1 MHSAPWSVCA
11 LLAAARVATA
21 QAPQI
26 SPAGDPS
33 IQADTIYKLAVN
45 PSEHPDEGSA
55 FLLDDGVIRVE
66 ADGRG
71 IRTYR
76 QIVQILTRE
85 AAEAWGEQS
94 YSFVSSRER
103 FTLNWA
109 RVVRPDGTIISPAP
123 THEQESS
130 APAATVDPVYSD
142 VKVHRITLAGVEA
155 GTIIDYSYTVE
166 TLQPIMP
173 GDFRYSWFV
182 SNSRLT
188 RRSRYVVDAPTGLAL
203 RIKERNL
210 TFRRRTADAQ
220 GGGRRV
226 YSWIT
231 AEVPKVE
238 TEPFAADSNDIV
250 QSITISAPLKWD
262 DIARWYSGLVR
273 DRYALTS
280 AVDSALAL
288 IEAGATTA
296 DDSLRRLHRWVA
308 QDFRYVS
315 LSLGIGGFQPRRPAD
330 VLQSKFGDCKDK
342 ATLFIAAAARL
353 GVRAYPVLLNA
364 GGRVDKSLPSVGA
377 FDHMIAAVERPKA
390 PYLYLDLTAE
400 FVPFG
405 SLPMADQ
412 GEFGLVVHPVGRKEE
427 VTIPEDSAGA
437 NVEHVW
443 IAGDLSQDG
452 VFHAK
457 FSDTP
462 HGSYQYPLR
471 RVFSKPMT
479 ATQRTR
485 FTEAFAN
492 ALYPGSTGD
501 SLEMFDGRDLEAVPH
516 VAVVLRHDHAAS
528 ASGDRE
534 IFTLPVSNFT
544 ATGALATLEGRGPR
558 RFPIDVA
565 EVVGPRELIQE
576 LDVTLP
582 EGWQAELPPAVS
594 AVSAFGTYQSAYAQN
609 GRVLHVMRRLGGNT
623 GVLPPDRIGDL
634 IAWLKDRS
642 KDDVRFIV
650 LRRS

>member
-1 MHSAPWSVCA
+1 MRSVPWSVCA

-45 PSEHPDEGSA
+45 ASEHPDEASV

-71 IRTYR
+71 SRTYR

-85 AAEAWGEQS
+85 AAEAWAEQS
-94 YSFVSSRER
+94 YSYVSSRER

-109 RVVRPDGTIISPAP
+109 RVVRADGSIISLAP

-142 VKVHRITLAGVEA
+142 VKIHRITLAGVEA
-155 GTIIDYSYTVE
+155 GTIVDFSYTVE

-173 GDFRYSWFV
+173 GDFHYSWFV
-182 SNSRLT
+182 TNSRLT
-188 RRSRYVVDAPTGLAL
+188 RRSRYIVDAPAGLGL

-210 TFRRRTADAQ
+210 TFPRRTTDAH
-220 GGGRRV
+220 GRRLYV
-226 YSWIT
+226 WAA

-238 TEPFAADSNDIV
+238 MEPFAADSNGIV

-262 DIARWYSGLVR
+262 DIAHWYAGLVR
-273 DRYALTS
+273 DRYALTTGL
-280 AVDSALAL
+280 DSAIAL

-296 DDSLRRLHRWVA
+296 EDSLRRLHRWVA

-342 ATLFIAAAARL
+342 ATLFIAAATRL

-364 GGRVDKSLPSVGA
+364 GGRVDRGLPSAGA
-377 FDHMIAAVERPKA
+377 FDHMIAAVARPKA

-405 SLPMADQ
+405 ALPMADQ
-412 GEFGLVVHPVGRKEE
+412 GEFGLVVHPDGGKEE
-427 VTIPEDSAGA
+427 VTLPEDSVGV
-437 NVEHVW
+437 NMEHVSMV
-443 IAGDLSQDG
+443 GELSTDG
-452 VFHAK
+452 VFHARL
-457 FSDTP
+457 SDTSK
-462 HGSYQYPLR
+462 GTYQYPLR
-471 RVFSKPMT
+471 RIFSKPLT

-492 ALYPGSTGD
+492 ALYPGATGD
-501 SLEMFDGRDLEAVPH
+501 SLEMFDGRDLDAAPH
-516 VAVVLRHDHAAS
+516 VGVVLRHDHAAT
-528 ASGDRE
+528 ASGGRE
-534 IFTLPVSNFT
+534 MIFTLPVSNLT
-544 ATGALATLEGRGPR
+544 ATAVVAALEGRGPR

-576 LDVTLP
+576 LDLTLP
-582 EGWQAELPPAVS
+582 EGWHAELPPAVS
-594 AVSAFGTYQSAYAQN
+594 ARSAFGTYQAEYAQN
-609 GRVLHVMRRLGGNT
+609 GRVLHVMRRLRGNT
-623 GVLPPDRIGDL
+623 GTLPPDRIGDL
-634 IAWLKDRS
+634 IAWLKARS

>member
-1 MHSAPWSVCA
+1 MRSAPWSVCA

-45 PSEHPDEGSA
+45 GSEHPDEGSV

-71 IRTYR
+71 SRTYR
-76 QIVQILTRE
+76 QVVQILTRE

-94 YSFVSSRER
+94 YSYVSSREH

-109 RVVRPDGTIISPAP
+109 RVVRSDGTIISPAP

-130 APAATVDPVYSD
+130 APAATLDPVYSD
-142 VKVHRITLAGVEA
+142 VKIHRITLAGVEA
-155 GTIIDYSYTVE
+155 GTIVDFSYTVE

-173 GDFRYSWFV
+173 GDFHYSWFV
-182 SNSRLT
+182 TNSRLT
-188 RRSRYVVDAPTGLAL
+188 RRSRYIVDAPAGLGL

-210 TFRRRTADAQ
+210 TFPRQTTEAQ
-220 GGGRRV
+220 GRRV
-226 YSWIT
+226 YTWGT

-238 TEPFAADSNDIV
+238 IEPFAADSNGII

-262 DIARWYSGLVR
+262 DIARWYAGLVR
-273 DRYALTS
+273 DRYALTTGL
-280 AVDSALAL
+280 DSAIAL

-364 GGRVDKSLPSVGA
+364 GGRVDRGLPSAGA

-405 SLPMADQ
+405 ALPMADQ
-412 GEFGLVVHPVGRKEE
+412 GEFGLVVHPDGRKEE
-427 VTIPEDSAGA
+427 VTLPEDSVGV
-437 NVEHVW
+437 NVEHISIV
-443 IAGDLSQDG
+443 GELSTEG
-452 VFHAK
+452 AFHARMN
-457 FSDTP
+457 DTST
-462 HGSYQYPLR
+462 GTYQYPLR
-471 RVFSKPMT
+471 RMFSKPLT

-492 ALYPGSTGD
+492 ALYPGATGD
-501 SLEMFDGRDLEAVPH
+501 SLEMFDGRDLRAAPH
-516 VAVVLRHDHAAS
+516 IGVVLRHDHAAS

-534 IFTLPVSNFT
+534 IFTLPIGDLT
-544 ATGALATLEGRGPR
+544 ATAVLAALEGRGPR
-558 RFPIDVA
+558 RFPIDVG

-576 LDVTLP
+576 LDLTLP
-582 EGWQAELPPAVS
+582 DGWKAELPPAVS
-594 AVSAFGTYQSAYAQN
+594 AVSAFGTYQAEYAQN
-609 GRVLHVMRRLGGNT
+609 GRVLHVMRRLRGNR
-623 GVLPPDRIGDL
+623 GILPPDRIGDL
-634 IAWLKDRS
+634 IAWLKARS

>member
-1 MHSAPWSVCA
+1 MRSAPWSVCA

-45 PSEHPDEGSA
+45 GSEHPDEGSV

-71 IRTYR
+71 SRTYR
-76 QIVQILTRE
+76 QVVQILTRE

-94 YSFVSSRER
+94 YSYVSSREH

-109 RVVRPDGTIISPAP
+109 RVVRSDGTIISPAP

-130 APAATVDPVYSD
+130 APAATLDPVYSD
-142 VKVHRITLAGVEA
+142 VKIHRITLAGVEA
-155 GTIIDYSYTVE
+155 GTIVDFSYTVE

-173 GDFRYSWFV
+173 GDFHYSWFV
-182 SNSRLT
+182 TNSRLT
-188 RRSRYVVDAPTGLAL
+188 RRSRYIVDAPAGLGL

-210 TFRRRTADAQ
+210 TFPRQTTEAQ
-220 GGGRRV
+220 GRRV
-226 YSWIT
+226 YTWAT

-238 TEPFAADSNDIV
+238 IEPFAADSNGIM

-262 DIARWYSGLVR
+262 DIARWYAGLVR
-273 DRYALTS
+273 DRYALTTGL
-280 AVDSALAL
+280 DSAIAL

-364 GGRVDKSLPSVGA
+364 GGRVDRGLPSAGA

-405 SLPMADQ
+405 ALPMADQ
-412 GEFGLVVHPVGRKEE
+412 GEFGLVVHPDGRKEE
-427 VTIPEDSAGA
+427 VTLPEDSVGV
-437 NVEHVW
+437 NVEHISLV
-443 IAGDLSQDG
+443 GELSTEG
-452 VFHAK
+452 AFHARMN
-457 FSDTP
+457 DTST
-462 HGSYQYPLR
+462 GTYQYPLR
-471 RVFSKPMT
+471 RMFSKPLT

-492 ALYPGSTGD
+492 ALYPGATGD
-501 SLEMFDGRDLEAVPH
+501 SLEMFDGRDLRAAPH
-516 VAVVLRHDHAAS
+516 IGVVLRHDHAAS

-534 IFTLPVSNFT
+534 IFTLPIGDLT
-544 ATGALATLEGRGPR
+544 ATAVLAALEGRGPR
-558 RFPIDVA
+558 RFPIDVG

-576 LDVTLP
+576 LDLTLP
-582 EGWQAELPPAVS
+582 DGWKAELPPAVS
-594 AVSAFGTYQSAYAQN
+594 AVSAFGTYQAEFAQN
-609 GRVLHVMRRLGGNT
+609 GRVLHVMRRLRGNR
-623 GVLPPDRIGDL
+623 GILPPDRIGDL
-634 IAWLKDRS
+634 IAWLKARS

>member
-1 MHSAPWSVCA
+1 MRSVPWSVCA

-45 PSEHPDEGSA
+45 ASEHPDEASV

-71 IRTYR
+71 SRTYR

-85 AAEAWGEQS
+85 AAEAWAEQS
-94 YSFVSSRER
+94 YSYVSSRER

-109 RVVRPDGTIISPAP
+109 RVVRADGSIISLAP

-142 VKVHRITLAGVEA
+142 VKIHRITLAGVEA
-155 GTIIDYSYTVE
+155 GTIVDFSYTVE

-173 GDFRYSWFV
+173 GDFHYSWFV
-182 SNSRLT
+182 TNSRLT
-188 RRSRYVVDAPTGLAL
+188 RRSRYIVDAPAGLGL

-210 TFRRRTADAQ
+210 TFPRRTTDAQ
-220 GGGRRV
+220 GRRLYV
-226 YSWIT
+226 WAA

-238 TEPFAADSNDIV
+238 MEPFAADSNGIV

-262 DIARWYSGLVR
+262 DIAHWYAGLVR
-273 DRYALTS
+273 DRYALTTGL
-280 AVDSALAL
+280 DSAIAL

-296 DDSLRRLHRWVA
+296 EDSLRRLHRWVA

-342 ATLFIAAAARL
+342 ATLFIAAATRL

-364 GGRVDKSLPSVGA
+364 GGRVDRGLPSAGA
-377 FDHMIAAVERPKA
+377 FDHMIAAVARPKA

-405 SLPMADQ
+405 ALPMADQ
-412 GEFGLVVHPVGRKEE
+412 GEFGLVVHPDGGKEE
-427 VTIPEDSAGA
+427 VTLPEDSVGV
-437 NVEHVW
+437 NIEHVSMV
-443 IAGDLSQDG
+443 GELSTDG
-452 VFHAK
+452 VFHARL
-457 FSDTP
+457 SDTSK
-462 HGSYQYPLR
+462 GTYQYPLR
-471 RVFSKPMT
+471 RIFSKPLT

-492 ALYPGSTGD
+492 ALYPGATGD
-501 SLEMFDGRDLEAVPH
+501 SLEMFDGRDLDAAPH
-516 VAVVLRHDHAAS
+516 VGVVLRHDHAAT
-528 ASGDRE
+528 ASGGRE
-534 IFTLPVSNFT
+534 MIFTLPVSNLT
-544 ATGALATLEGRGPR
+544 ATAVVAALEGRGPR

-576 LDVTLP
+576 LDLTLP
-582 EGWQAELPPAVS
+582 EGWHAELPPALS
-594 AVSAFGTYQSAYAQN
+594 ERSAFGTYQAEYAQN
-609 GRVLHVMRRLGGNT
+609 GRVLHVMRRLRGNT
-623 GVLPPDRIGDL
+623 GTLPPDRIGDL
-634 IAWLKDRS
+634 IAWLKARS

>member
-1 MHSAPWSVCA
+1 MRSAPWSVCA

-45 PSEHPDEGSA
+45 PSEHPDEGSV

-130 APAATVDPVYSD
+130 APAATLDPVYSD
-142 VKVHRITLAGVEA
+142 VKIHRITLAGVEA
-155 GTIIDYSYTVE
+155 GTIVDFSYTVE

-173 GDFRYSWFV
+173 GDFHYPWGV
-182 SNSRLT
+182 TNSRLT
-188 RRSRYVVDAPTGLAL
+188 RRSRYIVDAPAGLGL

-210 TFRRRTADAQ
+210 TFPRRTTEAQ
-220 GGGRRV
+220 GRRV
-226 YSWIT
+226 YTWAT

-238 TEPFAADSNDIV
+238 AEPFAADSNGIV
-250 QSITISAPLKWD
+250 QTITISAPIKWD
-262 DIARWYSGLVR
+262 DIARWYAGLVR
-273 DRYALTS
+273 DRYALTTGL
-280 AVDSALAL
+280 DSAIAL

-364 GGRVDKSLPSVGA
+364 GGRVDRSLPSAGA
-377 FDHMIAAVERPKA
+377 FDHMIAAVERPKGS
-390 PYLYLDLTAE
+390 YLYLDLTAE

-405 SLPMADQ
+405 ALPMADQ
-412 GEFGLVVHPVGRKEE
+412 GEFGLVVHPDGRKEE
-427 VTIPEDSAGA
+427 VTLPEDSAGV
-437 NVEHVW
+437 NVEHISIV
-443 IAGDLSQDG
+443 GELSTEG
-452 VFHAK
+452 VFHAQL
-457 FSDTP
+457 SDTSR
-462 HGSYQYPLR
+462 GTYQYPLR
-471 RVFSKPMT
+471 RMFSKPLT

-492 ALYPGSTGD
+492 ALYPGATGD
-501 SLEMFDGRDLEAVPH
+501 SLEMFDGRDLKAAPH
-516 VAVVLRHDHAAS
+516 IGVVLRHDHAAS

-534 IFTLPVSNFT
+534 IFTLPIGDLT
-544 ATGALATLEGRGPR
+544 ATAVLAALEGRGPR
-558 RFPIDVA
+558 RFPSDVG
-565 EVVGPRELIQE
+565 EVVGPRELLQE

-582 EGWQAELPPAVS
+582 EGWRAELPAAVS
-594 AVSAFGTYQSAYAQN
+594 AVSAFGTYQAEYAQN
-609 GRVLHVMRRLGGNT
+609 GRVLHVMRLLRGNR
-623 GVLPPDRIGDL
+623 GILPPDRIGDL
-634 IAWLKDRS
+634 VAWLKARS

>member
-1 MHSAPWSVCA
+1 
-11 LLAAARVATA
+11 LAAVRVATA

-33 IQADTIYKLAVN
+33 IQADTIYTLAVKT
-45 PSEHPDEGSA
+45 SDHPDEGSV

-71 IRTYR
+71 SRTYR

-85 AAEAWGEQS
+85 GAEAWGEQAYS
-94 YSFVSSRER
+94 YVSSRER

-142 VKVHRITLAGVEA
+142 VKIHRITLAGVEA
-155 GTIIDYSYTVE
+155 GAIVDFSYTVE

-173 GDFRYSWFV
+173 GDFHYSWFV
-182 SNSRLT
+182 TNSRLT
-188 RRSRYVVDAPTGLAL
+188 RRSRYIVDAPASLGL

-210 TFRRRTADAQ
+210 TFPRRTTDAQ
-220 GGGRRV
+220 GRRV
-226 YSWIT
+226 YLWAT
-231 AEVPKVE
+231 TEVPKVE
-238 TEPFAADSNDIV
+238 LEPFAADSNGIV

-262 DIARWYSGLVR
+262 DVARWYAGLVR
-273 DRYALTS
+273 DRYALTTGL
-280 AVDSALAL
+280 DSAIAL

-364 GGRVDKSLPSVGA
+364 GGRVDRGLPSAGA

-405 SLPMADQ
+405 ALPMADQ
-412 GEFGLVVHPVGRKEE
+412 GEFGLVVHPDGHKEE
-427 VTIPEDSAGA
+427 VTLPEDSVGV
-437 NVEHVW
+437 NVEHISIV
-443 IAGDLSQDG
+443 GELSPEG
-452 VFHAK
+452 AFHARLN
-457 FSDTP
+457 DTSR
-462 HGSYQYPLR
+462 GTYQYPLR
-471 RVFSKPMT
+471 RMFSKPLT
-479 ATQRTR
+479 GTQRNR

-492 ALYPGSTGD
+492 ALYPGATGD
-501 SLEMFDGRDLEAVPH
+501 SLEMFDGRDLEAAPH
-516 VAVVLRHDHAAS
+516 IGVVLRHDHAAS

-534 IFTLPVSNFT
+534 IFTLPISDLT
-544 ATGALATLEGRGPR
+544 ATAVIAALEGRGPR
-558 RFPIDVA
+558 RFPIDVGA
-565 EVVGPRELIQE
+565 VVGPRELIQE
-576 LDVTLP
+576 LDLTLP

-594 AVSAFGTYQSAYAQN
+594 ATSAFGTYQAEYAQN
-609 GRVLHVMRRLGGNT
+609 GRVLHVMRRLRGNT
-623 GVLPPDRIGDL
+623 GILPPDRIGDL
-634 IAWLKDRS
+634 IAWLKARS